1 MLRDQWLLVRLQSQ
15 DGLSGWGEITG
26 SCDDSAVASLLSD
39 LTESLSGKNLLAIK
53 DCCSLLENW
62 RYPVVRTIRTV
73 STALSG
79 LNQAL
84 WDLTARYYNVP
95 LYKLYGADGVDSI
108 PLYANLNKAL
118 WGDRSPDSLQRNGAA
133 ALAEGFSMVKCTPF
147 DEVIPTQMD
156 PNMGPA
162 MDRIQ
167 ALAEAVPFAQIA
179 IDCHQRF
186 QGYTLERAV
195 EAITRRWGI
204 PYWMEDPVP
213 ADDFASMK
221 RARASFPTVRW
232 AAGEDS
238 LCPKAMMTL
247 ANSGCY
253 EILMPDVK
261 YIGGP
266 DAVRALIPVL
276 ESLNFKMTLHNPNG
290 IIATAHSAHLS
301 ALIGSGA
308 PMEYPYG
315 AVEQRELLCEPVE
328 QIRKG
333 RYYFLDN
340 PGIGL
345 DLSEQTLARYGTCF
359 RDGRWTTYKGDS
371 V

>member
-1 MLRDQWLLVRLQSQ
+1 MTLPRDQWLLLRLRTVE
-15 DGLSGWGEITG
+15 GLCGWGEITG
-26 SCDDSAVASLLSD
+26 SCDDGAVAALLAGLEEPLRQKDLLS
-39 LTESLSGKNLLAIK
+39 IR

-84 WDLTARYYNVP
+84 WDLTARYYGVP
-95 LYKLYGADGVDSI
+95 LYKLYGGDGVDSI

-118 WGDRSPDSLQRNGAA
+118 WGDRSPDALQRNGAA
-133 ALAEGFSMVKCTPF
+133 ALADGFTMVKCAPF
-147 DEVIPTQMD
+147 DEVNPTRMD
-156 PNMGPA
+156 VDMSPA
-162 MDRIQ
+162 LDRIQ
-167 ALAEAVPFAQIA
+167 ALTEAVPFHQIA

-186 QGYTLERAV
+186 QGFTLDRV
-195 EAITRRWGI
+195 MEAITGRWGV

-213 ADDFASMK
+213 ADDFASVE
-221 RARASFPTVRW
+221 RARMLFPTVRW
-232 AAGEDS
+232 AAGEDC
-238 LCPKAMMTL
+238 LTPKAMLTL
-247 ANSGCY
+247 AKSGCY

-276 ESLNFKMTLHNPNG
+276 ENVNFKMTLHNPNG

-301 ALIGSGA
+301 ALVRSGA

-315 AVEQRELLCEPVE
+315 AVDQRELMCQPSE
-328 QIRKG
+328 QITGG
-333 RYYFLDN
+333 RYRFSDR

-345 DLSEQTLARYGTCF
+345 DLSEQALVRYGAWF
-359 RDGRWTTYKGDS
+359 HDGRWSSYRE